1 MRRKIN
7 IEKTLFYVLLIG
19 FIISIIPIF
28 MLGTYSFPF
37 YDDFNHGYLTYAA
50 VNNGASFF
58 DIVKVAYEHMLNIY
72 NSWQGTYTTIFLS
85 ALHPGIFGEEWYFLT
100 PIIILLTQIF
110 GTVYLA
116 KVIFKDYLHLNNY
129 RVGIIVIFILFFQIQ
144 NLPSAFESYYWW
156 ASGIMHTFSYN
167 MLLFFCALLLS
178 IIKKNNIFKFILL
191 ALLAFVIGGGAYEIA
206 LFTSCLA
213 LIVLIGYLVFNK
225 INNKTNNKLIIIEIG
240 IVFLVS
246 LIGLFI
252 NISAPGNAIRI
263 ENSGIHVS
271 PILAIIESFIY
282 SIVHTFE
289 YISLKTVIVAFMIVF
304 LSFEYINKL
313 HVKVIN
319 PLLFILISWCGYSI
333 IFTPAI
339 YGENYVAAPRYL
351 NVLYFAFYWFLIV
364 DVLYITYYYK
374 KQLNKTYLNIKR
386 LIDGNKIGFIVTTV
400 LISICA
406 IFQFSYLDATGSS
419 AMLDILL
426 GNASSFKAINEE
438 RLAILEDQEVS
449 EAILPK
455 MVNKVRLFESDDLT
469 DDSESYFNEM
479 YAKYYGKEKVIVI
492 NEK

>member
-1 MRRKIN
+1 MRKNIK

-50 VNNGASFF
+50 VNNGANFI
-58 DIVKVAYEHMLNIY
+58 DVLKVAYEHMLNIY

-100 PIIILLTQIF
+100 PIIIIFTQIF

-129 RVGIIVIFILFFQIQ
+129 RVGIISLFILFFQIQ

-178 IIKKNNIFKFILL
+178 TIKKNNIFKFIFLIF
-191 ALLAFVIGGGAYEIA
+191 LAFVIGGGAYEIA
-206 LFTSCLA
+206 LFTTCLV
-213 LIVLIGYLVFNK
+213 LIVLIGYFVFNK
-225 INNKTNNKLIIIEIG
+225 INNKNNNKLIIIEIL
-240 IVFLVS
+240 IVFIVS
-246 LIGLFI
+246 IIGLFI

-263 ENSGIHVS
+263 EISGIHVS
-271 PILAIIESFIY
+271 PIVAIIESFIY
-282 SIVHTFE
+282 SVVHTLE
-289 YISLKTVIVAFMIVF
+289 YISLKTVVLAFMVAF
-304 LSFEYINKL
+304 LSFEYLNKL

-319 PLLFILISWCGYSI
+319 PILFILISWCGYSI

-364 DVLYITYYYK
+364 DLLYVTYYYK

-386 LIDGNKIGFIVTTV
+386 LIDGKKIGFIVTTV

-406 IFQFSYLDATGSS
+406 IFQFSYLDATGSC
-419 AMLDILL
+419 AMVDILI
-426 GNASSFKAINEE
+426 GNASSFKTINEE
-438 RLAILEDQEVS
+438 RLTILKDQAIS
-449 EAILPK
+449 EAKLPK

-469 DDSESYFNEM
+469 DDSEAYFNEM
-479 YAKYYGKEKVIVI
+479 YANYYGKDKVIVI
-492 NEK
+492 NEE